1 MNFLVAKAEM
11 AVRITRWGAGIGGT
25 TDNDPS
31 FVKITVDDVLDRL
44 RERENHQVKK
54 RTEIFNR
61 RVKKS

>member
-11 AVRITRWGAGIGGT
+11 AVRITRWGDGIGGT

-44 RERENHQVKK
+44 REREKYQVRRRTQILKRGLKK
-54 RTEIFNR
+54 N
-61 RVKKS
+61 